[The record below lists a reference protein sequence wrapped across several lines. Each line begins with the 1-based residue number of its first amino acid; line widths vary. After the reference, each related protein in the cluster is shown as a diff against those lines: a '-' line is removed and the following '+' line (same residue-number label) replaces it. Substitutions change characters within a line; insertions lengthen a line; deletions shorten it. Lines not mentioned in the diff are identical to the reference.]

1 MQETNK
7 QEYKKVIE
15 YKCGLLQE
23 NILKVGDRL
32 PAERVIAQKLSISR
46 NSIREALS
54 MLNGM
59 GIVERRQGSG
69 NYVSKNSVGAI
80 QDMIRIM
87 LTIDSTTKEE
97 ICSFRRYMD
106 KMVCMAVFDKGTQ
119 EKWRVTMQLI
129 LEKMEIAGND
139 EIALLDE
146 DFHKNLMLATDNSF
160 WITIMDAVIGVYREW
175 INKVL
180 EKSDAEDYKKLLK
193 SHSLIFSGLVENKRD
208 LCMYAIDMHYDI
220 IDRLLKNDSQ

>member
-1 MQETNK
+1 
-7 QEYKKVIE
+7 
-15 YKCGLLQE
+15 
-23 NILKVGDRL
+23 
-32 PAERVIAQKLSISR
+32 
-46 NSIREALS
+46 
-54 MLNGM
+54 
-59 GIVERRQGSG
+59 
-69 NYVSKNSVGAI
+69 
-80 QDMIRIM
+80 
-87 LTIDSTTKEE
+87 
-97 ICSFRRYMD
+97 
-106 KMVCMAVFDKGTQ
+106 MAVFDKGTQ

-193 SHSLIFSGLVENKRD
+193 SHSLIFSGLVGIKEIYV
-208 LCMYAIDMHYDI
+208 CT
-220 IDRLLKNDSQ
+220 LLICIMILLTTTEK

>member
-15 YKCGLLQE
+15 YICGLLQE

-97 ICSFRRYMD
+97 IC
-106 KMVCMAVFDKGTQ
+106 
-119 EKWRVTMQLI
+119 
-129 LEKMEIAGND
+129 
-139 EIALLDE
+139 
-146 DFHKNLMLATDNSF
+146 
-160 WITIMDAVIGVYREW
+160 
-175 INKVL
+175 
-180 EKSDAEDYKKLLK
+180 
-193 SHSLIFSGLVENKRD
+193 
-208 LCMYAIDMHYDI
+208 
-220 IDRLLKNDSQ
+220 

>member
-15 YKCGLLQE
+15 YICGLLQE

-59 GIVERRQGSG
+59 GIVERSQGSG

-87 LTIDSTTKEE
+87 LTYLLSSPRKITEVAKADFFSLPSFTNFCFSAF
-97 ICSFRRYMD
+97 ICSSSS
-106 KMVCMAVFDKGTQ
+106 CAEPSSAICGT
-119 EKWRVTMQLI
+119 
-129 LEKMEIAGND
+129 
-139 EIALLDE
+139 
-146 DFHKNLMLATDNSF
+146 SF
-160 WITIMDAVIGVYREW
+160 P
-175 INKVL
+175 
-180 EKSDAEDYKKLLK
+180 
-193 SHSLIFSGLVENKRD
+193 
-208 LCMYAIDMHYDI
+208 
-220 IDRLLKNDSQ
+220 

>member
-15 YKCGLLQE
+15 YICGLLQE

-87 LTIDSTTKEE
+87 LTIDSATKEE

-175 INKVL
+175 INK
-180 EKSDAEDYKKLLK
+180 LLK